1 MKEDLLNIK
10 LPQKYKEGLIDYQE
24 GLDNVPNW
32 LELSKKGF
40 TWEEH
45 LKLNKLVEIEAMK
58 YILNDAIKDNEITNE
73 EISESKKLIEK
84 AIEEYNNM

>member
-1 MKEDLLNIK
+1 MKEDILSIK

-73 EISESKKLIEK
+73 EISESKKLIKK